1 MIIPFTL
8 DPEVVSVYRSA
19 PTVRSV
25 VLRMAD
31 SKPQADFTYHGRSKE
46 GGIAEHRIR
55 EVQEFGDLGTT
66 YTNAV
71 WYFSHHTTEAVSE
84 LDSHIEH
91 WDLMAKYLG
100 REVIF
105 KKIEGFIN
113 CTGGRILPAC
123 FAIHEADINDQAK
136 KSYQEI
142 EERWTANNTEQRHF
156 FKAKRNSASP
166 YQKQVIR
173 KQEVE
178 IAKTTLMGFREDVSA
193 WVALVKSQLE

>member
-1 MIIPFTL
+1 MITPFTL

-19 PTVRSV
+19 PTVRAV

-91 WDLMAKYLG
+91 WNLMAKYLG
-100 REVIF
+100 REVVF
-105 KKIEGFIN
+105 KRIEGFIN
-113 CTGGRILPAC
+113 RTGERILPAC

-142 EERWTANNTEQRHF
+142 EERWTAKNTEQRHF
-156 FKAKRNSASP
+156 YQAKRNSDLP

-173 KQEVE
+173 KQEIEV
-178 IAKTTLMGFREDVSA
+178 AKATLMGFREDVSA
-193 WVALVKSQLE
+193 WVTLVKTQFE

>member
-71 WYFSHHTTEAVSE
+71 WYFSHHTTEAISE

-142 EERWTANNTEQRHF
+142 EGRWTAKNTEQRHLYQT
-156 FKAKRNSASP
+156 KTKSATTS
-166 YQKQVIR
+166 QKQVIR
-173 KQEVE
+173 KQEIKV
-178 IAKTTLMGFREDVSA
+178 AKESLMGFREDVSA

>member
-1 MIIPFTL
+1 MIEPFKL
-8 DPEVVSVYRSA
+8 DPEVVSVYRTAQS
-19 PTVRSV
+19 VRLV
-25 VLRMAD
+25 VQRMGD
-31 SKPQADFTYHGRSKE
+31 SKDNNVFTYHGKNE
-46 GGIAEHRIR
+46 VGGIAEHRIR
-55 EVQEFGDLGTT
+55 EVQEFGNLGTT

-71 WYFSHHTTEAVSE
+71 WYFSHHTTEAVFE

-100 REVIF
+100 REVVF
-105 KKIEGFIN
+105 KRIEGFIN
-113 CTGGRILPAC
+113 RTDERILPAC

-156 FKAKRNSASP
+156 YQAKRNSASP

-173 KQEVE
+173 KQEIE
-178 IAKTTLMGFREDVSA
+178 IAKATLMGFREDVSA